1 MPALSEADTRAKL
14 IDPTLHARGWHE
26 DLIKREKMVG
36 PAFGDPKKKGFCDY
50 VLCLEPP
57 PTKARL
63 TFAIVEAKAEDEMPT
78 LGLDQAKGYA
88 KRLQIKF
95 AFATNGHLFTEH
107 DFFTGLTSAPRP
119 LSEFP
124 TPAELRARYE
134 AGLKI
139 DLASNRG
146 QALFEPYHGG
156 ESSRRYYQDAAIR
169 ATLEKIAGGGNR
181 ALLALATGAG
191 KTFLVC
197 ELLHK
202 LAAAGNV
209 THALFVCDRIE
220 LAKQANGALHNVF
233 GGEVGLVTGKDPQKN
248 ARILVATYQTLD
260 IGGDPGSE
268 AKDDAGFVMKN
279 YPENY
284 FSHII
289 IDECHRSAWGK
300 WSLILQR
307 NPKAVQIG
315 LTATPRTL
323 TVDDAAA
330 DDEGVKLDQEITA
343 NNVRYFGEPAYE
355 YSITQGQ
362 EDGFL
367 AACHIIKREVH
378 VEGEETVNVVLDG
391 QTDVA
396 KYLTRAVVAAHNPV
410 YVTTGTAA
418 EDGDIK
424 NQYGASAYGARL
436 VISERAKA
444 LCDDFF
450 AQLVAGD
457 GPFQRTI
464 IFCASDREADEVAV
478 YLNNLLVL
486 RGYPKT
492 DEYAFK
498 CTGRSYEEATD
509 LITKLKKSA
518 STHFIA
524 TTVDLLSTGVDVP
537 RLQNI
542 VFFRHLK
549 SPILFYQMLGRGTRL
564 DTESGKVLFRLYD
577 YTNATRLFG
586 REFKMKPAPE
596 RADAEGDEARSTP
609 TPPIQVSGFTVHVND
624 AGRFVVVE
632 RGGRDV
638 LVPQEEFE
646 SLVAEKVITLAHS
659 LDELRAQW
667 VMARSREALLAELP
681 SHKQAALLLRTLRD
695 LDPCDLYDVLGDLA
709 FGVAPKSRVA
719 RVDAFSYKAK
729 SWLSS
734 MHPDAAAT
742 VRTIATFFGNDGGI
756 EEVDSPMVF
765 KMPLVKKTGGLNA
778 LASLKVDPADVLRAI
793 KERLLAA

>member
-1 MPALSEADTRAKL
+1 MPLSEADTRAKL

-26 DLIKREKMVG
+26 DLIKREKIVG
-36 PAFGDPKKKGFCDY
+36 PAFGEPKRKGFCDY
-50 VLCLEPP
+50 VLCFEPP
-57 PTKARL
+57 PAKARL
-63 TFAIVEAKAEDEMPT
+63 AFAILEAKAEGEMPT
-78 LGLDQAKGYA
+78 LGLNQAKGYA

-95 AFATNGHLFTEH
+95 AFATNGHLYTEH
-107 DFFTGLTSAPRP
+107 DFFTGLTTEPRP
-119 LSEFP
+119 LTQFP

-134 AGLKI
+134 ASLQI
-139 DLASNRG
+139 DLSSNLGRP
-146 QALFEPYHGG
+146 LFEPYHGG

-202 LAAAGNV
+202 LAAAGHV
-209 THALFVCDRIE
+209 THALFVCDRTE
-220 LAKQANGALHNVF
+220 LAKQANGALFNVF
-233 GGEVGLVTGKDPQKN
+233 GGEVGLVTGKDPQRN

-260 IGGDPGSE
+260 IGGDPDSQ
-268 AKDDAGFVMKN
+268 AKDDGSFLLQN
-279 YPENY
+279 FPENY

-300 WSLILQR
+300 WSVLLER

-323 TVDDAAA
+323 IVDACGS
-330 DDEGVKLDQEITA
+330 DDDGVKIDREITA
-343 NNVRYFGEPAYE
+343 NNVQYFGEPAYE
-355 YSITQGQ
+355 YTITQGQ

-367 AACHIIKREVH
+367 AACHVVKRDVH
-378 VEGEETVNVVLDG
+378 VVGEEQVAVVLDG
-391 QTDVA
+391 RTDVA
-396 KYLTRAVVAAHNPV
+396 KYITRAVVSAHNPV
-410 YVTTGTAA
+410 YVTTGTLA
-418 EDGDIK
+418 EDVDIK
-424 NQYGASAYGARL
+424 SQYGAAAYGARL

-444 LCDDFF
+444 MCDDLFE
-450 AQLVAGD
+450 QLVASD

-464 IFCASDREADEVAV
+464 IFCASDREADEVAI
-478 YLNNLLVL
+478 YFNNLLVL
-486 RGYPKT
+486 RGFPKT
-492 DEYAFK
+492 EDYAFK

-509 LITKLKKSA
+509 LITKLKKS
-518 STHFIA
+518 SKTHFIA
-524 TTVDLLSTGVDVP
+524 TTVDLLSTGVDIP

-542 VFFRHLK
+542 VFFRYLK

-564 DTESGKVLFRLYD
+564 DAETGKVMFRLYD

-586 REFKMKPAPE
+586 REFKVKPASPPS
-596 RADAEGDEARSTP
+596 EGGEGGSHSTP
-609 TPPIQVSGFTVHVND
+609 TPPIQISGFTVQVND
-624 AGRFVVVE
+624 AGRFVVMD

-646 SLVAEKVITLAHS
+646 SVLAERVITLAHS
-659 LDELRAQW
+659 LDDLREQW
-667 VMARSREALLAELP
+667 VTASTREALLAELP
-681 SHKQAALLLRTLRD
+681 NHKQAALLLRALRE
-695 LDPCDLYDVLGDLA
+695 LEPCDLYDVLGDLA

-719 RVDAFSYKAK
+719 RVDAFGYKAK
-729 SWLSS
+729 GWLSS
-734 MHPDAAAT
+734 MHPDAAST
-742 VRTIATFFGNDGGI
+742 VRTIAAFFGNDGGI

-765 KMPLVKKTGGLNA
+765 RMPQVKRTGGLKA
-778 LASLKVDPADVLRAI
+778 LESLQADPAAVLRAI